1 MQMSSHSLLNVILI
15 INSNCGD
22 GKIAYIISS
31 FLLFGSISTEMGNAC
46 SSVFYLILYVWQMCT
61 YVHAYLFETGTSC
74 ASRLAG
80 LPNFLGLSCLSFTS
94 YDRELDYR
102 LTLVHLLLGV
112 LWGCEIKSSQLICK
126 CFTHWP
132 SEPLPQLHPILEEV
146 KPRFIKTMWYVK
158 RLFETKN
165 KTQS

>member
-1 MQMSSHSLLNVILI
+1 MHAVV
-15 INSNCGD
+15 C
-22 GKIAYIISS
+22 S
-31 FLLFGSISTEMGNAC
+31 FLFCMFGKCALMCMCI
-46 SSVFYLILYVWQMCT
+46 YLRQGLRVPGQ
-61 YVHAYLFETGTSC
+61 S
-74 ASRLAG
+74 SRLAG

-132 SEPLPQLHPILEEV
+132 REPLPQLHPILEEV
-146 KPRFIKTMWYVK
+146 EPRFIKTMWYVK